1 MGNEVAKKY
10 VIRYFTVSDGLKFL
24 LRYAIEV
31 LIGVLYSTERHFMGK
46 KR

>member
-1 MGNEVAKKY
+1 MLFRANSGFLY
-10 VIRYFTVSDGLKFL
+10 VPDGLKFL

-31 LIGVLYSTERHFMGK
+31 LTGVLYSTELHFMGK